1 MVIMMVVDNF
11 GNFEIMC
18 RGMSDLMKNAV
29 FLDYKYR
36 HDRNHFQPEQI
47 FQNERQHQMTVD
59 AVAQAVQSSAKNKVG
74 IFQIYTTYL
83 CSHVSAFIFICGIP
97 ILRTVSSVRQ
107 NCFSWILKYVLV
119 DIANFDLVQKL
130 SSACYAVLI
139 SRDIFVLQFLASCAR
154 RTTTYQSYVKDKKV
168 RLIYI

>member
-119 DIANFDLVQKL
+119 DIANFDLV
-130 SSACYAVLI
+130 
-139 SRDIFVLQFLASCAR
+139 
-154 RTTTYQSYVKDKKV
+154 KKTIV
-168 RLIYI
+168 RLLRCSNLSRYFRFTVFGKLCETDDNIPVLC